1 MTIKNKKLV
10 VFDLDGTL
18 NKTELYAVPAHKKAL
33 ADFGIYDKTDEQIVA
48 NFGARM
54 QDCIHLLLGECDEN
68 TVSEFLKKYSQYE
81 MECIKECAGEFDGV
95 TDLLNRLK
103 EDGYTLAVCSNAS
116 ERYIKMVL
124 NALKLIDKIDFI
136 QPLLPDMKK
145 SDTLRLL
152 LEKVNPNKAV
162 MVGDRIYDKEAA
174 FANNIPFIGCMYGF
188 NADEVAD
195 ADIAV
200 SIPSKIYEAVIKL
213 IG

>member
-1 MTIKNKKLV
+1 MTMKNKKIV

-33 ADFGIYDKTDEQIVA
+33 ADFGIYDKTDEQIIA

-54 QDCIHLLLGECDEN
+54 QDCIHLLLGECDKE
-68 TVSEFLKKYSQYE
+68 TVSSFIKKYSQYE
-81 MECIKECAGEFDGV
+81 MECINECAGEFDGV

-103 EDGYTLAVCSNAS
+103 EDGYILAICSNAS

-124 NALKLIDKIDFI
+124 NALNLSNKIDFI
-136 QPLLPDMKK
+136 QPLLPNMKK

-152 LEKVNPNKAV
+152 LEKVNPNKAI

-174 FANNIPFIGCMYGF
+174 YANNIPFIGCKYGF

-195 ADIAV
+195 ADVAV
-200 SIPSKIYEAVIKL
+200 NSPSEIYDAVIKL
-213 IG
+213 FG